1 MNYPISDLCDEYRDE
16 TSVFPEG
23 FINFGRKKFLGAPAK
38 TVRAHC
44 NLAGPIA
51 ILKSPGEGRVFVLD
65 PDRTD
70 YYAVFG
76 GKMAHLAME
85 SGWAGIIVN
94 GYVRDADYIAS
105 LDFGVWALGACP
117 RRPWEEE
124 TPMEEDATL
133 TIGEATLT
141 TGHYIYADPDGLIV
155 ADRELEWHDPLTTV

>member
-1 MNYPISDLCDEYRDE
+1 MEYPISDLCDEYRDE

-23 FINFGRKKFLGAPAK
+23 FINFGRKKFLCAPAK

-85 SGWAGIIVN
+85 SGWAGVIVN

-141 TGHYIYADPDGLIV
+141 TGHYIYADPDGIIV